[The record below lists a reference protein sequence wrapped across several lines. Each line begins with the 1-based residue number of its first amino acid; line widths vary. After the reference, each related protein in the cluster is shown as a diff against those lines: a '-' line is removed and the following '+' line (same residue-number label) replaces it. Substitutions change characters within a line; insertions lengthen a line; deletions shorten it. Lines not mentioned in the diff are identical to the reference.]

1 MTEAVLER
9 MRPLWAAF
17 EDALRTDPSYS
28 IELAQEGSKQIARR
42 SAKKPGLT
50 LGLEGRDDV

>member
-17 EDALRTDPSYS
+17 ESALRTDPSYS

-42 SAKKPGLT
+42 DQRTMT
-50 LGLEGRDDV
+50 LGREGRDDV

>member
-9 MRPLWAAF
+9 MRPLWVAF
-17 EDALRTDPSYS
+17 ENALRTDPAYS

-42 SAKKPGLT
+42 SSKKPEMT
-50 LGLEGRDDV
+50 LVLEGHSDV